1 MEQYSQ
7 EEVKKKIAELKA
19 QNAYLLAMRKAQQE
33 AERKRREKRVLF
45 DTMFPEFKDVPI
57 IWIVIG
63 IICVLFS
70 LFTMII

>member
-19 QNAYLLAMRKAQQE
+19 RNAYLLAMRKAQQE
-33 AERKRREKRVLF
+33 AERKRKEKRVVF
-45 DTMFPEFKDVPI
+45 DTMFPELKDVPI

>member
-1 MEQYSQ
+1 MEQYNQ
-7 EEVKKKIAELKA
+7 EEVKRKIAELKA

-33 AERKRREKRVLF
+33 AERKRREKRVVF